1 MSGKCSQVEIWDA
14 FGAYLIYSLSQAL
27 QPCSVFH
34 RVPKIN
40 HFMYFSELYDLFYSR
55 GVSLIMI
62 TTLTQNGKF
71 CQRSLVE
78 TYTSRFQNSYE

>member
-14 FGAYLIYSLSQAL
+14 FGAYLIYSLSQAS

-34 RVPKIN
+34 QCLKSITSCIFLSCMIFFIVG
-40 HFMYFSELYDLFYSR
+40 

-71 CQRSLVE
+71 LPKEFSGNLHKPISKFV
-78 TYTSRFQNSYE
+78 